1 MDSACVPVLPP
12 KQSQLQQD
20 NNAQACQLVLDPAKG
35 PGPAPFTV
43 PLTSLDPSVGPG
55 VPEAPGVVAFI
66 AKETKTC
73 RAEG

>member
-43 PLTSLDPSVGPG
+43 PL
-55 VPEAPGVVAFI
+55 APAWIPVWVQGFLRHQ
-66 AKETKTC
+66 ELSHL
-73 RAEG
+73 